1 MNHRRIGRSDLH
13 TAPLILGTNVFRHTV
28 DDKTA
33 FSIMDTFTEDGFNTI
48 DTANSYTMWAPGNK
62 GGESEEVIGS
72 WLHERKNRKDVII
85 ATKVGWEITPERK
98 GLTRD
103 QIITEVEGSLRRLKT
118 DYIDLYQ
125 SHRDDPD
132 TPQEETL
139 AAYSELVQQGKV
151 RYIGASNYTA
161 ERLDEALHISEA
173 KNYPRYECLQPLYNL
188 YDREEYEQQ
197 LEPFCVREELGVI
210 PYFSIARGFLTG
222 KYRRDEDTNK
232 SVRGN
237 TVRDKYY
244 NDRGWK
250 ILAALDDTAEKY
262 DATPVQIA
270 LAWLMARPSITAPI
284 SSATSAEQMK
294 ELTHS
299 ANINLDKET
308 LEYLDM
314 ESDWR

>member
-1 MNHRRIGRSDLH
+1 MQTRRIGRSDLH

-28 DDKTA
+28 DDKLA
-33 FSIMDTFTEDGFNTI
+33 FSILDAFIEGGFNTI

-72 WLHERKNRKDVII
+72 WLHERKNRKDIII

-98 GLTRD
+98 GLTRE
-103 QIITEVEGSLRRLKT
+103 QIITEVEGSLRRLRT

-173 KNYPRYECLQPLYNL
+173 KKYPRYECLQPLYNL

-197 LEPFCVREELGVI
+197 LEPFCVREEIGVI

-222 KYRRDEDTNK
+222 KYRKDEDTNK
-232 SVRGN
+232 SFRGN

-284 SSATSAEQMK
+284 SSATSVDQLH
-294 ELTHS
+294 ELTRS
-299 ANINLDKET
+299 ANIKLDKET
-308 LEYLDM
+308 LAYLDK
-314 ESDWR
+314 ESDWK

>member
-1 MNHRRIGRSDLH
+1 MNLRPLGRSPLH
-13 TAPLILGTNVFRHTV
+13 IAPFVLGTNVFRHTV

-33 FSIMDTFTEDGFNTI
+33 FAILDAFYEAGFNMI

-62 GGESEEVIGS
+62 GGESEEVIGN
-72 WLHERKNRKDVII
+72 WMKDRNNRSKVLI
-85 ATKVGWEITPERK
+85 ATKVGWEITPEIK
-98 GLTRD
+98 GLTRA
-103 QIITEVEGSLRRLKT
+103 QIVTEVENSLRRLHT

-151 RYIGASNYTA
+151 RVIGASNYTA
-161 ERLDEALHISEA
+161 ERLTEAMKISSE
-173 KNYPRYECLQPLYNL
+173 NDYPRYESLQPLYNL

-197 LEPFCVREELGVI
+197 LEPFCVREEIGVI

-222 KYRRDEDTNK
+222 KYRGEEDVNK

-237 TVRDKYY
+237 TVRDKYF

-250 ILAALDDTAEKY
+250 ILKALDEVSAEHN
-262 DATPVQIA
+262 ATPVQIA
-270 LAWLMARPSITAPI
+270 LAWLIHRPSITAPI
-284 SSATSAEQMK
+284 SSATSVDQLT
-294 ELTHS
+294 ELTRS
-299 ANINLDKET
+299 AAISLDQEEISK
-308 LEYLDM
+308 LD
-314 ESDWR
+314 EASKW